1 MSEPTSPTNKQQHMR
16 YSTFAR
22 GKLFAG
28 DREVDCDMLNI
39 SLGGAKLLLA
49 EPVEADSDIRFKIEQ
64 VGEFSGRVAWRN
76 GANVGIKFHEE
87 LSDVAGIVEA
97 ISIEGGDYNE
107 RRHAPRT
114 SVLWSGKLHSAGQM
128 VDCSVLN
135 VSARGAQIRC
145 EKPCEFGLNVILYID
160 GRGEL
165 AGTLLWQNGTT
176 LGIAF
181 QNDPGH
187 IARVLGETL
196 PTIRQRDD

>member
-39 SLGGAKLLLA
+39 SLGGAKLQLA
-49 EPVEADSDIRFKIEQ
+49 EPVEADSDIRFQIEQ

-114 SVLWSGKLHSAGQM
+114 SVLWSGKR
-128 VDCSVLN
+128 SVLN

-196 PTIRQRDD
+196 PTIRQHDD